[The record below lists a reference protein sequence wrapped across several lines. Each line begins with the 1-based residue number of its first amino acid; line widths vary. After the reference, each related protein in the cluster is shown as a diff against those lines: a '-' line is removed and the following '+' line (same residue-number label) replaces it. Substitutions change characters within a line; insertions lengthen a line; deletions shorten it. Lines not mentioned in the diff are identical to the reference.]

1 MPRSC
6 SLAGRAY
13 SNGGLDKHA
22 HAHLASPFLHNYLI
36 VLVENAYA
44 TDYGEDGELSQ
55 SADTGMSIAHNFIF
69 IMHLQCSSR
78 GLGKSGV
85 FSEEP
90 INP

>member
-1 MPRSC
+1 MSRSC

-13 SNGGLDKHA
+13 SNGAPDKHA

-55 SADTGMSIAHNFIF
+55 APEAGMSLAHNFIY
-69 IMHLQCSSR
+69 L
-78 GLGKSGV
+78 
-85 FSEEP
+85 
-90 INP
+90 